1 MKIRWPVL
9 ILLAVVIAALFLPAA
24 GVYVH
29 SRLGEEAAGAFP
41 ESISLWD
48 VAVKGNHCLPT
59 DTHPA
64 LALPNLGRTWLICGL
79 LVTIAAILATAF
91 MKRGAK
97 TPLLLT
103 ALAAV
108 LYGTFLI
115 QWNNVCGSL
124 LFTILLKA
132 QGWIYLPLIVLVIL
146 LVYSLISVLR
156 HGEIEQNDRSLRL
169 ISGAFAVAALLA
181 MLLPV
186 YSIQVPDTV
195 TDNAADAAS
204 IRRNTSLYSVMLG
217 QEDNLYATGQKDG
230 TFQHV
235 LSGDLLELE
244 PFSSDANNIQGIFV
258 IRGSNNAL
266 NGPCC

>member
-1 MKIRWPVL
+1 MRTRWPVL

-29 SRLGEEAAGAFP
+29 SRLGAEAANAFP

-48 VAVKGNHCLPT
+48 VAVKGNRCLPT

-64 LALPNLGRTWLICGL
+64 LVLPNLGRTWLICGL
-79 LVTIAAILATAF
+79 LVTIAAIFSAMF

-108 LYGTFLI
+108 LYGTFLV
-115 QWNNVCGSL
+115 QWNNLCGSL

-146 LVYSLISVLR
+146 LVYSLVSVLR
-156 HGEIEQNDRSLRL
+156 HGTPSR
-169 ISGAFAVAALLA
+169 
-181 MLLPV
+181 
-186 YSIQVPDTV
+186 
-195 TDNAADAAS
+195 
-204 IRRNTSLYSVMLG
+204 
-217 QEDNLYATGQKDG
+217 
-230 TFQHV
+230 
-235 LSGDLLELE
+235 
-244 PFSSDANNIQGIFV
+244 
-258 IRGSNNAL
+258 
-266 NGPCC
+266 